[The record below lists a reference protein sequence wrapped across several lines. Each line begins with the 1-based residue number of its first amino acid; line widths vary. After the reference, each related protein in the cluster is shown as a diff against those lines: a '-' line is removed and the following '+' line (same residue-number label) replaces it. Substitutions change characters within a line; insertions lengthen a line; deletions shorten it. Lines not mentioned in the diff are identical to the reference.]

1 MDTLQSWHFS
11 GWPFLYGCH
20 VLAAAFYS
28 LLMLMTTKMVRWYIC
43 LYLEP
48 SKSAHKYNHFHNLM
62 VTLVVQIAVPCAD
75 SECEQLEIY
84 IYSNRLNLQLLVIE
98 YGMHILL
105 YFLCTYIFQHS
116 WSWILYL
123 WELVL
128 LFGIELCAV
137 HWRDNSTSGI
147 GQWKWII
154 LPKRLV
160 CIDTILWQVSLPGMT
175 PPLPNVLLVF
185 TWYPF
190 PFFTALLLLFII
202 VNAILGLAWECS

>member
-84 IYSNRLNLQLLVIE
+84 TPQFIVTCNWIWHAYFIVFPLHIHLPTQMIMDLSVGTGLVVR
-98 YGMHILL
+98 
-105 YFLCTYIFQHS
+105 HS
-116 WSWILYL
+116 
-123 WELVL
+123 
-128 LFGIELCAV
+128 
-137 HWRDNSTSGI
+137 T
-147 GQWKWII
+147 
-154 LPKRLV
+154 V
-160 CIDTILWQVSLPGMT
+160 CCSLKG
-175 PPLPNVLLVF
+175 
-185 TWYPF
+185 
-190 PFFTALLLLFII
+190 
-202 VNAILGLAWECS
+202 